1 MARAALGAGEAGY
14 GPAAGALLATRF
26 PPARR
31 ATVLGAFQ
39 SAAPLGATLGVALG
53 GVVAAQWGWRA
64 AFWVLAPPGLAVA
77 LLFLR
82 FRDYPTE
89 RLDGVRSARRVV
101 RELFRSRSGSAGYA
115 GGAVQL
121 VVVSTI
127 YTWLP
132 SQLHRAYG
140 MPVDRAG
147 VAPRWSFSPGPPA

>member
-1 MARAALGAGEAGY
+1 MPPAAAGAAQSYGQLLTARAALGAGEAGY

-64 AFWVLAPPGLAVA
+64 AFWVLALPGLAVA

-82 FRDYPTE
+82 FRDYPTV
-89 RLDGVRSARRVV
+89 RLDGATGVRSARRVV
-101 RELFRSRSGSAGYA
+101 RELFRSRSGSAG
-115 GGAVQL
+115 
-121 VVVSTI
+121 
-127 YTWLP
+127 
-132 SQLHRAYG
+132 
-140 MPVDRAG
+140 
-147 VAPRWSFSPGPPA
+147 